1 MSGLF
6 TVEEATK
13 IFGGHFHTS
22 PVGLVEKYPGDG
34 KWHMIRHLSKC
45 DEHGHSTNDWID
57 SADFP
62 TTYYSAT
69 TVASYVSP
77 SIPLFLPVIACAV

>member
-1 MSGLF
+1 MSGPF

-13 IFGGHFHTS
+13 IFGGHFRTS

-34 KWHMIRHLSKC
+34 KWRMIWHLSKR
-45 DEHGHSTNDWID
+45 DEHGHSTNDWVD

-77 SIPLFLPVIACAV
+77 SIPSFLPVIACAV